1 MRTFMKGLGAV
12 GAIGVSV
19 LLSGCATPQEKA
31 ARAQA
36 EMEQMMQVYGPACAK
51 LGYPADSDQWRNCV
65 LQLSAK
71 DEIQRYGPSYYGG
84 FGRRHWAM
92 GGYWGPY
99 W

>member
-1 MRTFMKGLGAV
+1 MRTLLIAMGA
-12 GAIGVSV
+12 AA
-19 LLSGCATPQEKA
+19 LLSACATPQEKA

-36 EMEQMMQVYGPACAK
+36 DVEQMMQQYGPACTR
-51 LGYPADSDQWRNCV
+51 LGYQENSDQWRNCV
-65 LQLSAK
+65 LQLNAK
-71 DEIQRYGPSYYGG
+71 DDLQRYGPSYYAG

>member
-1 MRTFMKGLGAV
+1 MRTLLIAMGAAAV
-12 GAIGVSV
+12 
-19 LLSGCATPQEKA
+19 LSGCATPQERA

-36 EMEQMMQVYGPACAK
+36 DVEQMMQQYGPACRR
-51 LGYPADSDQWRNCV
+51 LGYQENSDQWRNCV

-71 DEIQRYGPSYYGG
+71 DDAQRYGPSYYAG
-84 FGRRHWAM
+84 FGRRHWAL

>member
-1 MRTFMKGLGAV
+1 MRTLLIAV
-12 GAIGVSV
+12 GAAA

-31 ARAQA
+31 ARMQA
-36 EMEQMMQVYGPACAK
+36 EMEQMMQVYGPACTK
-51 LGYPADSDQWRNCV
+51 LGYSNNSDQWRNCV

-71 DEIQRYGPSYYGG
+71 EDAERYARPSYYAG
-84 FGRRHWAM
+84 FGRRHWGM

>member
-1 MRTFMKGLGAV
+1 MRTLMMALGAV
-12 GAIGVSV
+12 GAAA

-31 ARAQA
+31 AQAQA
-36 EMEQMMQVYGPACAK
+36 EIEQMMVVYGPACSK
-51 LGYPADSDQWRNCV
+51 LGYPANSDQWRNCV

-71 DEIQRYGPSYYGG
+71 DDIQRYGPAYYGG
-84 FGRRHWAM
+84 FGRRHWGL